1 MPPIRRDGTG
11 AQGASPTRREQGH
24 DMTEKTSHTETP
36 QTDAPQHEA
45 QPHEEA
51 QAGHHDSQDGEG
63 QPEAG
68 SAEERI
74 AALEEKLAEME
85 DRWKRSEADSQNLRS
100 RHKRE
105 IDDTRQYAVQKF
117 ARDVVEAAENLRRG
131 LSALPPH
138 EEGEDALITRLR
150 EGFEGTER
158 SFLSILERHGIT
170 KLDPTHEPFD
180 ANLHQAMQEQEVD
193 HLPPNHVVQA
203 WTPTWMLK
211 GRLLKPAMVIVS
223 NASSTG
229 QPPKKN

>member
-1 MPPIRRDGTG
+1 
-11 AQGASPTRREQGH
+11 
-24 DMTEKTSHTETP
+24 MTEKTSHTETP
-36 QTDAPQHEA
+36 QTDTPQHEA
-45 QPHEEA
+45 QPHEAAA
-51 QAGHHDSQDGEG
+51 QTEQSDLHGEDG
-63 QPEAG
+63 QAAAG

-74 AALEEKLAEME
+74 AALEEQLAEME
-85 DRWKRSEADSQNLRS
+85 DRWKRSEADSQNLRA

-105 IDDTRQYAVQKF
+105 IEDTRHYAVQKF

-138 EEGEDALITRLR
+138 EEGEDGLITRLR

-211 GRLLKPAMVIVS
+211 DRLLKPAMVIVS

-229 QPPKKN
+229 RPPEKKD

>member
-1 MPPIRRDGTG
+1 
-11 AQGASPTRREQGH
+11 
-24 DMTEKTSHTETP
+24 MTEQTSHTDMP
-36 QTDAPQHEA
+36 QTDTTQHEA
-45 QPHEEA
+45 QPHNTASQAEAHEAHATEE
-51 QAGHHDSQDGEG
+51 QAGTGT
-63 QPEAG
+63 
-68 SAEERI
+68 AEERI

-85 DRWKRSEADSQNLRS
+85 DRWKRSEADNQNLRA

-105 IDDTRQYAVQKF
+105 IEDTRHYAVQKF
-117 ARDVVEAAENLRRG
+117 ARDVVEAAENLHRG

-158 SFLSILERHGIT
+158 SFLSILERNGIT
-170 KLDPTHEPFD
+170 RLDPTHGPFD

-211 GRLLKPAMVIVS
+211 DRLLKPAMVIVS
-223 NASSTG
+223 SASSTG
-229 QPPKKN
+229 QPPEKKD